1 MNMTEQALEA
11 RRAYYR
17 KWRKQNPDKVRAAH
31 DRYWTKKAAE
41 AEKANEQES
50 VGK

>member
-31 DRYWTKKAAE
+31 ERYWMKKVAE
-41 AEKANEQES
+41 AEKANEQKSED
-50 VGK
+50 K